1 LLTSNTI
8 HILTGAALL
17 LPLLSFVLCYAIPQR
32 YSWLAPLLA
41 SLLLLISAACSL
53 YLSFTLPTDS
63 AFLISIDWFQVGA
76 SSFTAN
82 IELNNL
88 AILMMPV
95 VTIISFLVHLYSIGY
110 MVSDGGIRRYFAMLG
125 FFTFAM
131 LGIVLANE
139 LLLIF
144 VFWELVG
151 FSSYMLIGHW
161 MNKPE
166 AGKAAQK
173 AFLFNRIGDVGF
185 VIALMIIWANTKT
198 FDLNNILYHSDFY
211 SWQTS
216 ASLCL
221 LCGVLG
227 KSAQLPLFTWL
238 PDAMEG
244 PTPVSALIHAATM
257 VAAGVLLLTKVFLLF
272 TPVALQ
278 VVLVI
283 GSITALLAAYSA
295 LHQYD
300 IKKILAYSTISQLGL
315 MLIAIGAGSENAAM
329 FHLVTHAFFKA
340 GLFLAAGAVIHAM
353 HQPQSKVD
361 VQDIRNLGGLRKKI
375 PFTFIVFLITGA
387 SLSGLP
393 LFTGFI
399 SKDAIITAVSHS
411 MPVLAVVLLI
421 SFLTILYTFRMIW
434 YIFMGNGTRDYSV
447 TEPPLIMRIPLGIL
461 AIASIA
467 LTISLNPFSS
477 PDWFTVLLGE
487 TPISLEA
494 TILSIIVLVLALV
507 TAWQLY
513 VKQPIIKPVSTFAQK
528 NFGLDVFYEKLIGT
542 AFIKLSA
549 ITESTDRKWIDGAL
563 HATAYTNVAV
573 AHFIAWFDKVFIDGF
588 VNGMATFASGI
599 GSFTRSFQGGKI
611 QRYIFWA
618 LAGLIIFIIFIMF
631 N

>member
-1 LLTSNTI
+1 VLTSYTI
-8 HILTGAALL
+8 HILTGAVLL
-17 LPLLSFVLCYAIPQR
+17 LPLLSFVVCYAISQR
-32 YSWLAPLLA
+32 FSWLAPLLA
-41 SLLLLISAACSL
+41 SLFLLFSTACGF

-63 AFLISIDWFQVGA
+63 AFHISIDWFQAGSNTFIA
-76 SSFTAN
+76 T

-95 VTIISFLVHLYSIGY
+95 VTLISLVVHLYSIGY

-131 LGIVLANE
+131 LGIVLAND

-161 MNKPE
+161 ITKPE
-166 AGKAAQK
+166 AGRAAQK

-185 VIALMIIWANTKT
+185 IIALMIIWANTKT
-198 FDLNNILYHSDFY
+198 FDLNDILYHSDFY
-211 SWQTS
+211 SWQTA

-257 VAAGVLLLTKVFLLF
+257 VAAGVLLLAKVFLLF
-272 TPVALQ
+272 TPVALH
-278 VVLVI
+278 VVLII
-283 GSITALLAAYSA
+283 GSVTALLAAYSA

-315 MLIAIGAGSENAAM
+315 MLIAIGSGSENAAM
-329 FHLVTHAFFKA
+329 LHLFTHAFFKA
-340 GLFLAAGAVIHAM
+340 GLFLAAGSVIHAM
-353 HQPQSKVD
+353 HQSHSTVD
-361 VQDIRNLGGLRKKI
+361 VQDIRNLGGLRKKL
-375 PFTFIVFLITGA
+375 PFTFIVFVITGA
-387 SLSGLP
+387 SLAGLP

-399 SKDAIITAVSHS
+399 SKDAIITSVWNSL
-411 MPVLAVVLLI
+411 PVLAVVILI
-421 SFLTILYTFRMIW
+421 SFLTVLYTFRMIW
-434 YIFMGNGTRDYSV
+434 FIFMSKSTNDHSA

-461 AIASIA
+461 AIASIG
-467 LTISLNPFSS
+467 LTLSLNPFSS
-477 PDWFTVLLGE
+477 PEWFNTLLGE
-487 TPISLEA
+487 TNLSMQA
-494 TILSIIVLVLALV
+494 AVVSIITVTIALLV
-507 TAWQLY
+507 AWQLFAKHS
-513 VKQPIIKPVSTFAQK
+513 VIKPVSTFAQN
-528 NFGLDVFYEKLIGT
+528 NFGLDTFYERFIGV

-549 ITESTDRKWIDGAL
+549 LTESADKKWIDGAL
-563 HATAYTNVAV
+563 HATAYTHVAFS
-573 AHFIAWFDKVFIDGF
+573 HILAWFDTVVIDGL
-588 VNGMATFASGI
+588 VNGMATLATKI
-599 GSFTRSFQGGKI
+599 GSITRSFQGGKI

-618 LAGLIIFIIFIMF
+618 LVGLIIFIIFIMF